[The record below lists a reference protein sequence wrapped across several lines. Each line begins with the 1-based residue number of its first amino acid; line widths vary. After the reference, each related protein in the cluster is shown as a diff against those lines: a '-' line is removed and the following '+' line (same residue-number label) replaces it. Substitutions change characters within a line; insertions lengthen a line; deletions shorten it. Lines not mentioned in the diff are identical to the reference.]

1 MKASN
6 TSPYACMYLVTKEVY
21 DKLLLCID
29 ERDKKKIAQLNRN
42 EVGNENGAFPDIPPP
57 PPPIPPP
64 PPPPQRH
71 PSTISSD
78 DDAMDS
84 APDTS
89 PPDTPRA
96 AYGQF
101 IFPDEENDN
110 YIDDDIASDTNNL
123 YIDRPHTPIDAS
135 IERLPSLPV
144 ASIER
149 LPSLPV
155 PGYNFARPQ
164 TPAQPQPLLRPSR
177 LINNF
182 KPPKPP
188 TQQQPEPLRT
198 ISKSPNL
205 PIQPQ
210 PGPSTSTD
218 NFKKGLKTNNKALIK
233 KSKKPV
239 LYKHIPKAKEVQFEI
254 VNSTTQSDITPTPPR
269 APENNQ
275 AADANIS
282 NLTRDLGDKLR
293 RSNKCPICGI
303 QFLNRRTFLK
313 HQKDMHS
320 SSTKR
325 KKPRLFVL
333 GVSKK
338 ESRDERQYDNWV
350 ENNMDVVTPDVNV
363 NTDDIAVQECRLCNT
378 EFNKQKSL
386 VRHLAA
392 IHDCDANYKPFTTPE
407 TKNNKRKL
415 SQTKFVESKT
425 PRKKLGKFFYKCKL
439 CSFLFSNEQALE
451 RHSKNIHD
459 ILNVDGVNKYALSK
473 GTKRKELAE
482 TEIFKCNIC
491 STEFEN
497 KSYYISHLRLKHGVD
512 QKYTKKK
519 PATPKKTQAN
529 KPNKK
534 TKRDYDSWQ

>member
-42 EVGNENGAFPDIPPP
+42 EVGNENGAFPNIPPP
-57 PPPIPPP
+57 PPPIPPPP

-78 DDAMDS
+78 DDDMDF
-84 APDTS
+84 APDSS
-89 PPDTPRA
+89 PPDTPRG
-96 AYGQF
+96 YGEF
-101 IFPDEENDN
+101 IYPHGDNDN

-123 YIDRPHTPIDAS
+123 YIDRPFTPMDAS
-135 IERLPSLPV
+135 IERLPSLP
-144 ASIER
+144 E
-149 LPSLPV
+149 
-155 PGYNFARPQ
+155 YNFARPQ
-164 TPAQPQPLLRPSR
+164 TPAQQQPEPVPSR
-177 LINNF
+177 SVNIF

-188 TQQQPEPLRT
+188 TQQQPEPLR
-198 ISKSPNL
+198 
-205 PIQPQ
+205 PQ
-210 PGPSTSTD
+210 PEPSTSTD
-218 NFKKGLKTNNKALIK
+218 NFNRGLKTNNKALIK

-254 VNSTTQSDITPTPPR
+254 VNSTTQSEITPTPPR

-282 NLTRDLGDKLR
+282 NLTRDLGNKLR

-325 KKPRLFVL
+325 KKPRLLVL

-338 ESRDERQYDNWV
+338 GSRDGDERQYDNWV

-439 CSFLFSNEQALE
+439 CSFLFSTEQALE

-459 ILNVDGVNKYALSK
+459 IENIDGVNKYALSK

-512 QKYTKKK
+512 QKYTKKSLLHLKK
-519 PATPKKTQAN
+519 PRQINQTKKQKEIMIAGN
-529 KPNKK
+529 KCLLVHI
-534 TKRDYDSWQ
+534 